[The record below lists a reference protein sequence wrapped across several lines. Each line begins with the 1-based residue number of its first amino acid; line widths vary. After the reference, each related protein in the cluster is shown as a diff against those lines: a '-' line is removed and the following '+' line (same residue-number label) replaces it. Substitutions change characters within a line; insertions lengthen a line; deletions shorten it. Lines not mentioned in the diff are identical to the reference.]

1 MALGL
6 AAALATGA
14 CTSSGDEATG
24 RPEPSTPPATLD
36 PGPACVKDEQGEKCL
51 PLAPKDRRVDLVR
64 PAFSNP
70 TSITNR
76 LFPVTEVEKYV
87 QLGTVED
94 GRFRSEITV
103 LPGTKTIEWNG
114 QRVETV
120 VSQYV
125 AFLDGRILE
134 VALDWYAQ
142 ADDRAVWYFGEDV
155 FNYEDGIVADTEG
168 TWIAGKDGP
177 AGMIMPGGPQV
188 GQVYRPENAP
198 GIVFEEV
205 TVRSVDQTVDGPR
218 GPVEGAMVGRELHAD
233 GSVEDKTFAPGY
245 GEFFTSSGGEV
256 EALAVAVPTDA
267 VSGPVPAELG
277 AISTA
282 AVAAFDAAG
291 KADWTGVAGAGRTA
305 RQAWTEYRSSGVPPL
320 LDKEMTR
327 AMGVLT
333 GAVVDRDPEQ
343 IRQAALDVAHANLD
357 LRLRH
362 EPVVTIDLARLGLW
376 ARQLVL
382 DTAAREPGAIAG
394 DAATLTWV
402 WDRVRHAVDPSA
414 ADRVGA
420 QLRELRDIAKKEDVA
435 AAAAAAPT
443 LVATVA
449 ALTPR

>member
-1 MALGL
+1 MTLTPSAARPLLAVGL
-6 AAALATGA
+6 AVALATGA
-14 CTSSGDEATG
+14 CTSSGEDSSAEPG
-24 RPEPSTPPATLD
+24 PSTAPATLD
-36 PGPACVKDEQGEKCL
+36 PGPTCVQDEQGEKCL
-51 PLAPKDRRVDLVR
+51 PLAPKARRVDLVK
-64 PAFSNP
+64 PTFSKP
-70 TSITNR
+70 TSITNP
-76 LFPVTEVEKYV
+76 LFPVTEVDQYV

-120 VSQYV
+120 VSQYL
-125 AFLDGRILE
+125 AFADGRILE

-142 ADDRAVWYFGEDV
+142 ADDGAVWYFGEDV
-155 FNYEDGIVADTEG
+155 FNYEDGVVADTEG
-168 TWIAGKDGP
+168 TWVAGKDGP
-177 AGMIMPGGPQV
+177 AGMIMPGNPSE

-205 TVRSVDQTVDGPR
+205 TVRSVDKTVDGPR
-218 GPVEGAMVGRELHAD
+218 GQVEGAMVGRELHAD

-245 GEFFTSSGGEV
+245 GEFYTSAGGEV

-277 AISTA
+277 EISTA
-282 AVAAFDAAG
+282 ALAAFDAAG
-291 KADWTGVAGAGRTA
+291 RGDWAGVAGAGRTA
-305 RQAWTEYRSSGVPPL
+305 QQAWTDHRPTGVPPL

-333 GAVVDRDPEQ
+333 GAVADREPEEV
-343 IRQAALDVAHANLD
+343 RQAALDVAHANLD

-376 ARQLVL
+376 ARQLAL
-382 DTAAREPGAIAG
+382 DAAAREPGDIAG
-394 DAATLTWV
+394 DAATLTWI
-402 WDRVRHAVDPSA
+402 WDRVRHAVDSTA
-414 ADRVGA
+414 ADRV
-420 QLRELRDIAKKEDVA
+420 DVA

-443 LVATVA
+443 LLATLTAV
-449 ALTPR
+449 TPR